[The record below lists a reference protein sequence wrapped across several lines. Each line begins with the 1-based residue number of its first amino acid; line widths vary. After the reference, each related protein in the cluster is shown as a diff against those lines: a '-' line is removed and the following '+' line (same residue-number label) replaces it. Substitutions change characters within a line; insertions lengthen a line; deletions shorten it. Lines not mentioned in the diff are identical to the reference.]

1 MFVVLWIESFIDV
14 DVSFK
19 FDDKL
24 ICMYFKVFKQAC
36 VYIFALLTSN
46 ASDCHP
52 NIGPITRRSVK
63 YPSEICGKACKWSRT
78 IRSIA
83 CTRL

>member
-1 MFVVLWIESFIDV
+1 MFVVHWIESFIDV

-36 VYIFALLTSN
+36 AKVL
-46 ASDCHP
+46 
-52 NIGPITRRSVK
+52 
-63 YPSEICGKACKWSRT
+63 
-78 IRSIA
+78 
-83 CTRL
+83 